1 MATLLNGTD
10 TNRLVEV
17 LAGSTALLNDTNGS
31 SALPLSLNALLGD
44 DTASADV
51 TANAATPAAA
61 DGPLVTAGLLDPVT
75 DVVDGVLGTDTSNL
89 LGVGDVLNLG
99 TPSQLALAGDAG
111 GAQPVFDA
119 TNILI
124 KDVHAEIETLSH
136 QSGLSDIL
144 HAVTNLGETTGLG
157 TTGAVPPAVDD
168 GHTNLV
174 TDIVNAPSTL
184 LNGGLDDV
192 IAHVGADLGDTLD
205 AAVGVVGAILNGS
218 DPLNPIPELLNG
230 LTSSLQNLPLLN
242 INGGDSADGGGLL
255 GGLGGGLLNG
265 VVGDVTGSST
275 GHLIDIDLGPE
286 NGNGLGL
293 DLLATPDATHSASIN
308 VLDVGPNGPQLL
320 DLGLLTGDGLL
331 DLGGNGDTGLGGL
344 TGNLLGSDGLVG
356 NLLGGTGLGGVL
368 GGADAGGPLAST
380 GLGDGLLNG
389 VVGNL
394 TGSSTGHL
402 IDVDAGP
409 QDSNGL
415 GLDLL
420 ATPGSDATHT
430 ASVNAVDVGPNGP
443 QLLDLSALTGGS
455 GILDI
460 PSLGGAG
467 ADGLTGNLLGPDGL
481 VGGLLS
487 GHALGGGLL
496 NGDIASGNT
505 TSAPITAP
513 IDIAALTDHI
523 AAPLTG
529 DHGILDLH
537 GAHIL

>member
-17 LAGSTALLNDTNGS
+17 LAGSTALLNDTNGDN
-31 SALPLSLNALLGD
+31 ALPLSLNALLGD

-51 TANAATPAAA
+51 TANAATPAAS

-75 DVVDGVLGTDTSNL
+75 DIVDGVLGTDTSNL

-99 TPSQLALAGDAG
+99 TPSQLALAGPEG

-124 KDVHAEIETLSH
+124 KDVHAEIETLADN
-136 QSGLSDIL
+136 SGLNDLL
-144 HAVTNLGETTGLG
+144 HTVTQLGETAGLG
-157 TTGAVPPAVDD
+157 TTGVVPPAADD

-174 TDIVNAPSTL
+174 TDVVNAPSTL

-192 IAHVGADLGDTLD
+192 IAHLGGDLGDTLD
-205 AAVGVVGAILNGS
+205 AAIGVVGSLLNGP

-242 INGGDSADGGGLL
+242 INGGDGADGGGLL

-265 VVGDVTGSST
+265 VVGDVTGSSS
-275 GHLIDIDLGPE
+275 GHLIDIDLGPATS
-286 NGNGLGL
+286 NGLGL
-293 DLLATPDATHSASIN
+293 DLLATPDATHSASVN
-308 VLDVGPNGPQLL
+308 VLDVGPNGPHLL
-320 DLGLLTGDGLL
+320 DLGVLTGDGLL
-331 DLGGNGDTGLGGL
+331 DIGGSGDTGAGGL
-344 TGNLLGSDGLVG
+344 G
-356 NLLGGTGLGGVL
+356 NLLGGTGLLGGLL
-368 GGADAGGPLAST
+368 GGAGSEGGPLA
-380 GLGDGLLNG
+380 G
-389 VVGNL
+389 
-394 TGSSTGHL
+394 
-402 IDVDAGP
+402 AG
-409 QDSNGL
+409 
-415 GLDLL
+415 
-420 ATPGSDATHT
+420 
-430 ASVNAVDVGPNGP
+430 
-443 QLLDLSALTGGS
+443 
-455 GILDI
+455 IIDI
-460 PSLGGAG
+460 PGLGGAG

-505 TSAPITAP
+505 TSAPLTAP
-513 IDIAALTDHI
+513 LDIAALTDTI